1 MNTHVLSIS
10 YGRHLFIEGD
20 PERERMCVCSDALAS
35 HHMIIFSDK
44 SHGLSGDRVSDTLTL
59 HPTNSF
65 FHIGKIIDATLLGV
79 RIVRA
84 SSKGTQ
90 WCISAQDSLGAGVVG
105 YLLRWIIRHPLLIQ
119 EHGDIFG
126 GDYWRQESRGNA
138 LWYYVARFLVRR
150 ADRVR
155 AVSKRVHEHLQ
166 DLGVPASRIVTLPV
180 YTDIPALQEI
190 AVTTDLR
197 ALYPDAS
204 CIVLSVAR
212 FVPQKNLLLLVRA
225 FKKLH
230 TENQKARLVLV
241 GRGSEEKNIREEI
254 ATCGLVG
261 SVTIMPWTKDI
272 VSLMKTADIY
282 ALSSNY
288 EGWARVLVEA
298 MACGLPIVTTAVGCA
313 GEVCKDGVHG
323 SVVPVGD
330 ENVFADALISLA
342 GDADRRRTYSHAGKT
357 DAPTIFSN
365 QDAYVRTW
373 ALIHKWEL

>member
-10 YGRHLFIEGD
+10 YGRHLFIHGD
-20 PERERMCVCSDALAS
+20 PERERMRVCSEALAS

-44 SHGLSGDRVSDTLTL
+44 SHGLKEDCVSEKLTL
-59 HPTNSF
+59 YPTNSF
-65 FHIGKIIDATLLGV
+65 FHIGKIIDAALLGV

-84 SSKGTQ
+84 SPKGTR
-90 WCISAQDSLGAGVVG
+90 WCISAQDPLGAGVVG
-105 YLLRWIIRHPLLIQ
+105 YLLRWITRHPLLIQ

-138 LWYYVARFLVRR
+138 LWSYVARFLVRR

-197 ALYPDAS
+197 ALYPEAS

-212 FVPQKNLLLLVRA
+212 FVPQKNLTLLVRA

-230 TENQKARLVLV
+230 MENPKARLVLV
-241 GRGSEEKNIREEI
+241 GRGSEEKRMQEEI
-254 ATCGLVG
+254 AQCGLAE
-261 SVTIMPWTKDI
+261 SVTIMPWATDV

-330 ENVFADALISLA
+330 ENAFADALISLA
-342 GDADRRRTYSHAGKT
+342 GDADRRCTYGQAGKE
-357 DAPTIFSN
+357 DARTVFGN
-365 QDAYVRTW
+365 REAYVRTW
-373 ALIHKWEL
+373 ALIHNGEL